1 MDTKLGLM
9 VVLALA
15 AGQLVIMMSGYGTH
29 VGGTPA
35 DDSEAAKKL
44 NNTDGGAPSQS
55 GSVKGGD
62 DDSDIISLVLS
73 AGSGLV
79 DILKYVAFL
88 PFELER
94 LDPVPWFAAYPV
106 GLVLQVTAA
115 IGLWQFTSGRVY
127 Q

>member
-15 AGQLVIMMSGYGTH
+15 AGQLVIMMSGYGAH

-35 DDSEAAKKL
+35 SDSDAAEKL
-44 NNTDGGAPSQS
+44 NNSDAGAPSQS

-79 DILKYVAFL
+79 DILRFLAFL
-88 PFELER
+88 PFELAR
-94 LDPVPWFAAYPV
+94 LEPVPWFAAWPV
-106 GLVLQVTAA
+106 GLVLQLTGA
-115 IGLWQFTSGRVY
+115 IGLWQFTAGRVY